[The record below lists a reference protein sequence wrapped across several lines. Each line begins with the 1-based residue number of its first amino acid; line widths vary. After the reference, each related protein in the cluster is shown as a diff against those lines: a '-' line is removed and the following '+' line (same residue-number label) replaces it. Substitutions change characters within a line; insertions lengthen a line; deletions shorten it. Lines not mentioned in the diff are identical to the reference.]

1 MSPQPL
7 EPPVVYAHWER
18 FVGWLLERTE
28 KFPRRVAFT
37 FRTRIDGL
45 ALDVVERLVEARYQ
59 KDRLGIL
66 MQINLDLEKLRLLLR
81 LAHNQ
86 RVLDPKALAYACGEI
101 DQAGRMIGG
110 WLRQQRGVTG

>member
-1 MSPQPL
+1 MSLQPL

-28 KFPRRVAFT
+28 KFPKRVAFT

-59 KDRLGIL
+59 KDRQGIL
-66 MQINLDLEKLRLLLR
+66 TRINLDLEKLRLLLR

-86 RVLDPKALAYACGEI
+86 RVLDPKAIEFACGEI